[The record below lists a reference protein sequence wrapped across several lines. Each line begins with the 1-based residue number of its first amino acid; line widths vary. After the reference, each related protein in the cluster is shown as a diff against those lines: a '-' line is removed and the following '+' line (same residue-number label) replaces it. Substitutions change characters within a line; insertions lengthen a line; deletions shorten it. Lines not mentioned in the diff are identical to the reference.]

1 MSTKPEAVTLP
12 YMSAKEELEGEI
24 SAREADIRERIRN
37 ACLSLGIKAARE
49 HEMLGFSVGG
59 SLLDAALK
67 ATDDRRAA
75 EENGRAIH
83 SFLESF
89 HADEET
95 LSAALEEARNAEA
108 VIRRLSIRL
117 GALIYEQCSFS
128 LLDKEQYRIVYDD
141 VEADRQL
148 EARDGASIFSRLLG
162 SGKARVRKMGE
173 ESRFISYAGIALASG
188 TPPAGERSESLF
200 GELQE
205 AISRKKA
212 AEHEAD
218 SVSERIE
225 IAKEKAR
232 DAERDLAA
240 ADGRVRSA
248 SSAEEKA
255 LADYGSFLYDKGSSW
270 IDKDTPSDI
279 LDSLE
284 ELLSLHG
291 EYDRVLAEKA
301 RLEREAKADDL
312 RAMIE
317 SEEGKIMVLEKE
329 KERIDR
335 EIEELKSNIEAM
347 RMRIGRLGL

>member
-1 MSTKPEAVTLP
+1 MSTEAEADTLLA
-12 YMSAKEELEGEI
+12 MQAIDELMAQIEEKEESIRESIRDAELQLGMG
-24 SAREADIRERIRN
+24 AVRVREA
-37 ACLSLGIKAARE
+37 LGLR
-49 HEMLGFSVGG
+49 VGG
-59 SLLDAALK
+59 KLLEAALDASA
-67 ATDDRRAA
+67 AVASAA
-75 EENGRAIH
+75 EAAENGRALLDERRR
-83 SFLESF
+83 LE
-89 HADEET
+89 DE
-95 LSAALEEARNAEA
+95 LEHLMREASSEDGEK
-108 VIRRLSIRL
+108 RRLSIRL
-117 GALIYEQCSFS
+117 GAMIYEQCSFS

-148 EARDGASIFSRLLG
+148 EVRDGASIFSRLLG

-200 GELQE
+200 SELQE
-205 AISRKKA
+205 AVSRKKA

-218 SVSERIE
+218 SISERIE
-225 IAKEKAR
+225 AAREKAR
-232 DAERDLAA
+232 DSERDLAA

-255 LADYGSFLYDKGSSW
+255 LVDYGSFLYDKGSSW

-291 EYDRVLAEKA
+291 EYDKVLAEKA

-335 EIEELKSNIEAM
+335 EIEELRSNIEAM